1 MIGSQVPKTVV
12 EEKKVLSKTEFLK
25 KKREMVET
33 TKNFEGTAM
42 IEEEKK
48 SATAEEILTVYKHDP
63 KYEDPRYTTS
73 NVRKQ

>member
-1 MIGSQVPKTVV
+1 
-12 EEKKVLSKTEFLK
+12 
-25 KKREMVET
+25 MVET
-33 TKNFEGTAM
+33 TKNLEGTAM

-73 NVRKQ
+73 NVSLQ